1 MQHETKMENQSWLK
15 KLARRL
21 GPGHVV
27 NLCFIVVLLFSTL
40 LTWREVVVL
49 EDAYISSQRNHL
61 ENVAN
66 ALDKHLQDNVDKLI
80 FLRNGMREALVAPLD
95 FTSLRNAV
103 TEFEQHR
110 DEHAWQI
117 ELNRRR
123 TLPVNGVSDA
133 LVSEG
138 NLLSR
143 ENESLDNEITAA
155 LEVGYLLRLAHNSS
169 SMVEQAMYVS
179 RAGFYVSTQP
189 TLFTR
194 NVPTRYY
201 GYVTQPWFI
210 GHSQRENRHRAV
222 RWFTSQPEHASN
234 TEPQVTVSVPVDS
247 NNYWYGVLGM
257 SIPVRTMQQFLRN
270 AIDKNLDGE
279 YQLYDSKLRLLTSS
293 NPDHPTGNI
302 FNPRE
307 LALLAQAME
316 HDTRGGIRMDSRYV
330 SWERL
335 DHFDGVL
342 VRVHTLS
349 EGVRGDFGSISIA
362 LTLLW
367 ALFTTM
373 LLISWYVIR
382 RMVSN
387 MYVLQSSLQWQAWH
401 DTLTRLYNR
410 GALFEKARPLAK
422 LCQTHQHPFSV
433 IQVDLD
439 HFKAINDRFGHQ
451 AGDRVLSH
459 AAGLI
464 SSSLRAQDVA
474 GRVGGEEFCVILPGA
489 SLTEAA
495 EVAERIR
502 LKLNEKEMLI
512 AKSTTIRISASL
524 GVSSSEETGDY
535 DFEQFQSLATVGFIS
550 LNRLGVI
557 GYSRAITLNGR
568 RKNGPAL
575 HAILPVLHA
584 AFARRGPDPHHA
596 DAPLHGLALSQSPRN
611 PLPPVRAHRLAH
623 RPGQVWLGVCL
634 TIVDR
639 SR

>member
-66 ALDKHLQDNVDKLI
+66 ALDKHLQYNVDKLI

-95 FTSLRNAV
+95 FISLRNAV

-143 ENESLDNEITAA
+143 ENEILDNEITAA

-189 TLFTR
+189 TLFTC

-279 YQLYDSKLRLLTSS
+279 YQLYDSKLRFLTSS

-302 FNPRE
+302 FDPRE

-367 ALFTTM
+367 ALFTSM
-373 LLISWYVIR
+373 LLLSWYVIR

-410 GALFEKARPLAK
+410 GALFEKACPLAK

-451 AGDRVLSH
+451 VGDRVLSH

-489 SLTEAA
+489 NLTQAA

-535 DFEQFQSLATVGFIS
+535 DFEQLQSLADRRLYLAKQAGR
-550 LNRLGVI
+550 NRV
-557 GYSRAITLNGR
+557 
-568 RKNGPAL
+568 
-575 HAILPVLHA
+575 
-584 AFARRGPDPHHA
+584 FASDNA
-596 DAPLHGLALSQSPRN
+596 
-611 PLPPVRAHRLAH
+611 
-623 RPGQVWLGVCL
+623 
-634 TIVDR
+634 
-639 SR
+639 

>member
-66 ALDKHLQDNVDKLI
+66 ALDKHLQYNVDKLI

-123 TLPVNGVSDA
+123 TLSVNGVSDA

-155 LEVGYLLRLAHNSS
+155 LEVGYLLRLAHNTS

-279 YQLYDSKLRLLTSS
+279 YQLYDSKLRFLTSS

-302 FNPRE
+302 FDPRE

-316 HDTRGGIRMDSRYV
+316 HDTRG
-330 SWERL
+330 
-335 DHFDGVL
+335 
-342 VRVHTLS
+342 
-349 EGVRGDFGSISIA
+349 GSISIA

-535 DFEQFQSLATVGFIS
+535 DFEQLQSLADRRLYLAKQAGR
-550 LNRLGVI
+550 NR
-557 GYSRAITLNGR
+557 
-568 RKNGPAL
+568 
-575 HAILPVLHA
+575 
-584 AFARRGPDPHHA
+584 
-596 DAPLHGLALSQSPRN
+596 
-611 PLPPVRAHRLAH
+611 
-623 RPGQVWLGVCL
+623 VCAS
-634 TIVDR
+634 DNA
-639 SR
+639 

>member
-1 MQHETKMENQSWLK
+1 MQHETEMENQSWLK

-27 NLCFIVVLLFSTL
+27 NLCFIVVLIFSTL

-66 ALDKHLQDNVDKLI
+66 ALDKQLQYNVDKLL

-103 TEFEQHR
+103 TEFEQRR

-138 NLLSR
+138 SLLSR

-189 TLFTR
+189 TLFMR
-194 NVPTRYY
+194 NVPGRYY
-201 GYVTQPWFI
+201 EFVTQPWFI
-210 GHSQRENRHRAV
+210 GHSQRENRQRAV
-222 RWFTSQPEHASN
+222 RWFTSQHEHNNA
-234 TEPQVTVSVPVDS
+234 TEPQVTVSVPVDN

-257 SIPVRTMQQFLRN
+257 SIPVRSMQQFLQN

-279 YQLYDSKLRLLTSS
+279 YQLYDSKLKLLTSS
-293 NPDHPTGNI
+293 NPNHPGEDL
-302 FNPRE
+302 FDPRE
-307 LALLAQAME
+307 LASLAQDIE
-316 HDTRGGIRMDSRYV
+316 HDTRGGIRMNSRYV

-342 VRVHTLS
+342 VRIHTLS

-382 RMVSN
+382 QMVSN
-387 MYVLQSSLQWQAWH
+387 MFVLQSSLQWQAWH
-401 DTLTRLYNR
+401 DTLTRMYNR

-422 LCQTHQHPFSV
+422 LCQTHKHPFSV

-464 SSSLRAQDVA
+464 SRSLRAQDVA

-489 SLTEAA
+489 NLEQAK

-512 AKSTTIRISASL
+512 AKSKTIRISASL

-535 DFEQFQSLATVGFIS
+535 DFEQLQSLADRRLYLAKQAGR
-550 LNRLGVI
+550 NRV
-557 GYSRAITLNGR
+557 
-568 RKNGPAL
+568 
-575 HAILPVLHA
+575 
-584 AFARRGPDPHHA
+584 FASDNA
-596 DAPLHGLALSQSPRN
+596 
-611 PLPPVRAHRLAH
+611 
-623 RPGQVWLGVCL
+623 
-634 TIVDR
+634 
-639 SR
+639 

>member
-21 GPGHVV
+21 GPGHIV

-66 ALDKHLQDNVDKLI
+66 ALDKHLQYNVDKLI

-95 FTSLRNAV
+95 FTSLHDAV

-169 SMVEQAMYVS
+169 SMVEQAVYVS
-179 RAGFYVSTQP
+179 RAGFYVSTLP

-279 YQLYDSKLRLLTSS
+279 YQLYDSKLRFLTSS

-302 FNPRE
+302 FDPRE

-367 ALFTTM
+367 ALFTSM
-373 LLISWYVIR
+373 LLLSWYVIR

-410 GALFEKARPLAK
+410 GALFEKACPLAK
-422 LCQTHQHPFSV
+422 LCHTHQHPFSV

-464 SSSLRAQDVA
+464 SSSLRAQDIA

-489 SLTEAA
+489 NLTQAA

-535 DFEQFQSLATVGFIS
+535 DFEQLQSLADRRLYLAKQAGR
-550 LNRLGVI
+550 NRV
-557 GYSRAITLNGR
+557 
-568 RKNGPAL
+568 
-575 HAILPVLHA
+575 
-584 AFARRGPDPHHA
+584 FASDNA
-596 DAPLHGLALSQSPRN
+596 
-611 PLPPVRAHRLAH
+611 
-623 RPGQVWLGVCL
+623 
-634 TIVDR
+634 
-639 SR
+639 